1 VSPGAAG
8 VPPRV
13 RSAGDHDVALMRALQ
28 VDRFEGFPS
37 MAISEVEEP
46 VPGPGE
52 TLVDVCAVALSRSDV
67 AVLIDRA
74 TDSRAPCIP
83 GISVAGVVRH
93 GGRFPPGT
101 RVAIDPYVP
110 CGRCERCSQRAGCSR
125 PEVVG
130 RDRPGGLAE
139 RVAVPSSQI
148 VPLPRT
154 MSFEQAAAV
163 AASGAIAAKILIDD
177 AGVVPGE
184 RVLLT
189 GSTGSLG
196 LTVLQLA
203 RAMGCEVV
211 ALVSRP
217 DRVGLAL
224 DAGAH
229 HAVTMTLD
237 GAPPALADVG
247 GQVDV
252 LVHLGRDAGWLRSLV
267 ACLRPDGRLVMRR
280 VRPGSQVDIDIGELA
295 SRGYR
300 LVGSLGS
307 GRVGLAEAIGM
318 LSSVPTPAIIDS
330 VLPLSELVAGFE
342 SLAGRRNRG
351 AVVLSFGT

>member
-1 VSPGAAG
+1 M
-8 VPPRV
+8 
-13 RSAGDHDVALMRALQ
+13 MRALQ
-28 VDRFEGFPS
+28 IDRFEGFSS
-37 MAISEVEEP
+37 MVLADVEEP
-46 VPGPGE
+46 VVGPDE
-52 TLVDVCAVALSRSDV
+52 TLVEVHAVSLSRSDIV
-67 AVLIDRA
+67 VLVDHAIDGRE
-74 TDSRAPCIP
+74 PCIP
-83 GISVAGVVRH
+83 GISVAGVVRE
-93 GGRFPPGT
+93 GGRYPPGT

-110 CGRCERCSQRAGCSR
+110 CGRCDRCRQLAGCSQ

-130 RDRPGGLAE
+130 RDRPGGLADL
-139 RVAVPSSQI
+139 VAVPSSQI

-154 MSFEQAAAV
+154 MATEQAAVV

-217 DRVGLAL
+217 DRVDLAL
-224 DAGAH
+224 EAGAH
-229 HAVTMTLD
+229 HAVAMTLD

-267 ACLRPDGRLVMRR
+267 PCLRPGGRLVMRR

-295 SRGYR
+295 AQGYK
-300 LVGSLGS
+300 LIGSSGS
-307 GRVGLAEAIGM
+307 GRVGLAETIGM
-318 LSSVPTPAIIDS
+318 LSSVPTPAIIDAVMPS
-330 VLPLSELVAGFE
+330 SELVAGFE
-342 SLAGRRNRG
+342 TLASRRNRG
-351 AVVLSFGT
+351 AVVLCFDD